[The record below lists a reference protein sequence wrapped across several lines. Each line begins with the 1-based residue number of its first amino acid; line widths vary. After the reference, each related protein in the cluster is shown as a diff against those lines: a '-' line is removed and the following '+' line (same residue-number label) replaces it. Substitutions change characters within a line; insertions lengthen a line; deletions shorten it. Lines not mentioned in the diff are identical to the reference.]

1 MHVRLIL
8 TTLAL
13 SLLAFTGCGPQ
24 KPVLHL
30 YTWADYIDPELL
42 RAFEKANDCRVKVD
56 TFDSNE
62 TMYAKMQ
69 AGSDSYDL
77 AFPSSYQIVL
87 MKQQNMVQKLDKS
100 KLPNVAA
107 QFDTSYGKMILNPE
121 MDYSI
126 PYAITFTGIAYRKDK
141 LATPPTSWTIFDK
154 AELKGRMALLN
165 DHRETIGAA
174 LKFLGFSFNS
184 VNPAELEK
192 AKDVVLRWKKN
203 IAKFDN
209 EQYKT
214 AIASG
219 EFSVAQGYNGDIA
232 QTMAEDPEKIGF
244 IYPSEGFSNA
254 CDEMVIP
261 KNAANPE
268 LAHAFINFIYD
279 PDNAAQN
286 IAYICTVMPNKGG
299 IAKLPKEIHENPA
312 IIPPASVLS
321 KSEVIREL
329 GEHNKLYTATWDT
342 IKATE

>member
-219 EFSVAQGYNGDIA
+219 EFSVPRA
-232 QTMAEDPEKIGF
+232 T
-244 IYPSEGFSNA
+244 
-254 CDEMVIP
+254 
-261 KNAANPE
+261 
-268 LAHAFINFIYD
+268 
-279 PDNAAQN
+279 
-286 IAYICTVMPNKGG
+286 
-299 IAKLPKEIHENPA
+299 
-312 IIPPASVLS
+312 
-321 KSEVIREL
+321 
-329 GEHNKLYTATWDT
+329 TATSPRPWPKIPRKSDLS
-342 IKATE
+342 IHPKASATPAMKW